1 MPMIRKTIT
10 ITEEQDAWIQKETE
24 NSGYGTD
31 SELIREALRVMQRR
45 AQEHEIIRAKLME
58 AEASGFTDK
67 SPEEI
72 LINIKDKARQDGII

>member
-1 MPMIRKTIT
+1 MIRKTIT

>member
-45 AQEHEIIRAKLME
+45 ALEHKIIRAKLME

-72 LINIKDKARQDGII
+72 LNNIKEKARRDGII

>member
-10 ITEEQDAWIQKETE
+10 VTEKQEAWIQKETE

-31 SELIREALRVMQRR
+31 SELIREALREMQRR
-45 AQEHEIIRAKLME
+45 NEENEIIRAKLME

-67 SPEEI
+67 TPEEI
-72 LINIKDKARQDGII
+72 LNNIKEKARQDGII